1 MKSIK
6 NKKLSKEFSSPTT
19 RAKEIESDI
28 RSLLRLLPQDKN
40 VKWEDTMHRMCEKL
54 NQIEN
59 NLPTGDYPK
68 ILMLWKLKQQ
78 FIHMI
83 TSEVAPGEVAR
94 FSAMFFKIP
103 MNIDVIIYAY
113 YHSIINETNHL
124 IRLKEFD
131 DAEKNERCFVE
142 LQGKLKEFEAEYDAD
157 IAKVKVNPNQKG
169 ALQGILK
176 ICKNDYI
183 QDERYIRNQIINF
196 DVLTEEIKTPKP
208 ELKDK
213 DTLAIEAEIERN
225 SQEPSL
231 FKKMLNFLTG
241 KKNNDNKK

>member
-6 NKKLSKEFSSPTT
+6 KKKLPKEFSSPAT

-225 SQEPSL
+225 SQEPGL

>member
-6 NKKLSKEFSSPTT
+6 NKKLAKEFSSPTI

-83 TSEVAPGEVAR
+83 TSEVAPGDVAR
-94 FSAMFFKIP
+94 FSAIFFKIP

-113 YHSIINETNHL
+113 YHSMINETNHL

-157 IAKVKVNPNQKG
+157 AAKIKVDPNQKG
-169 ALQGILK
+169 SLQGILK

-225 SQEPSL
+225 SQEPGL
-231 FKKMLNFLTG
+231 FKKMLNFFTG